1 MGSTPT
7 AVHACTASGK
17 YSYPINVLIHNLYCT
32 CKSLT
37 KLVLV
42 TASATILYQLR
53 SGNTKGTTTT
63 KRTNR
68 ANDFYTFKF
77 L

>member
-7 AVHACTASGK
+7 AVHSCTASCK
-17 YSYPINVLIHNLYCT
+17 YSYPITVLIHNLYCT

-42 TASATILYQLR
+42 TASTAIPYQLR
-53 SGNTKGTTTT
+53 SGNTQGPTTT
-63 KRTNR
+63 KRTKR

>member
-7 AVHACTASGK
+7 AVHAYTASCR
-17 YSYPINVLIHNLYCT
+17 YSYPITVLVHNLYCA

-42 TASATILYQLR
+42 TASTAIP
-53 SGNTKGTTTT
+53 
-63 KRTNR
+63 KRTKI
-68 ANDFYTFKF
+68 ANDFYIFKF